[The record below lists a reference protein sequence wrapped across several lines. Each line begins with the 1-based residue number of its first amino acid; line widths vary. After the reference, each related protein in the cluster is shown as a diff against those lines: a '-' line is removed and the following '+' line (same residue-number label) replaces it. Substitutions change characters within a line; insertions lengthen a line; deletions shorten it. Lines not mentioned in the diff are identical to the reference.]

1 MSCTSK
7 IIFSTMLR
15 FSATNLSRRASVIP
29 RMYSDSASD
38 KGCVGFVGL
47 GNMGAHMARNLIK
60 KGHSLVVFDLS
71 ESACNSLK
79 EAGAKIASSPAAV
92 AESSQKIVTMLPSSP
107 HVKAVYCGPG
117 GIYSKFQKGTLLM
130 DSSTIDPAVSQ
141 EMAEKAEELGGVM
154 VDSPVSGGILA
165 ARDALLTFMVGGTES
180 GFAESK
186 KILDLMG
193 KNVIHCGPSGTG
205 QAAKICNNMLLAISM
220 IGTSEAMNL
229 GIKLGLDAK
238 MLASI
243 LNVSSGRCWSSE
255 MYNPVPGV
263 KEGVP
268 SSNNY
273 KGGFGTALMLKDL
286 GLAQNAAGA
295 TQSPTPLGGM
305 ALNLYRIM
313 CNNGFSEMDFSSVY
327 KFLQKR
333 ESS

>member
-1 MSCTSK
+1 MVCWAADMIT
-7 IIFSTMLR
+7 L
-15 FSATNLSRRASVIP
+15 N
-29 RMYSDSASD
+29 SASD

-107 HVKAVYCGPG
+107 HVRAVYCGPG

-186 KILDLMG
+186 KVLDLMG